1 MVVCVPSHNRT
12 FMFLAKKIIGND
24 TTFQLFSL
32 PLHADTNSA
41 HADVE
46 TFAVIHSDG

>member
-12 FMFLAKKIIGND
+12 FMFLEKIIGND
-24 TTFQLFSL
+24 TTFRLFSL
-32 PLHADTNSA
+32 LLHADTNSA

>member
-1 MVVCVPSHNRT
+1 MVLVCPHTTESLC
-12 FMFLAKKIIGND
+12 FLKKIIGND
-24 TTFQLFSL
+24 TTFRLFSL

>member
-1 MVVCVPSHNRT
+1 
-12 FMFLAKKIIGND
+12 MFLDKKVIGKD
-24 TTFQLFSL
+24 TTFRLFSL

-46 TFAVIHSDG
+46 AFAVIYGDG